1 MKYKTT
7 FHLFTL
13 TAVIGRLLMPQ
24 TAYAAGTITV
34 NNITDL
40 LADDGQCSL
49 REAVIAAN
57 TDTATGGCPAGNGA
71 DVIVFDSALST
82 PAVFTLTLTGANED
96 NAETGDLDLTDILT
110 IQGGNA
116 NQIIIDGNGTD
127 RIFDIRPGA
136 T

>member
-34 NNITDL
+34 NNITDS

-57 TDTATGGCPAGNGA
+57 NDTATGSCPAGNGA
-71 DVIVFDSALST
+71 DVIVFDPTLPM
-82 PAVFTLTLTGANED
+82 PAVFTLILTGANED
-96 NAETGDLDLTDILT
+96 KAETGDLDLTGILNNT
-110 IQGGNA
+110 G
-116 NQIIIDGNGTD
+116 
-127 RIFDIRPGA
+127 
-136 T
+136 